1 MPRTKLGDHVK
12 KMNRKPISIPE
23 MIVGRVTVLDVSM
36 DKLAEAMGCKRTTA
50 YARMHQPVEQW
61 SVGEVIGACRFLNIP
76 PEELR
81 ERIDY

>member
-12 KMNRKPISIPE
+12 ASKRKPISISE
-23 MIVGRVTVLDVSM
+23 MIAGRVTFLDVNM
-36 DKLAEAMGCKRTTA
+36 DRLAEAMGCKRTTA
-50 YARMHQPVEQW
+50 YVRLKQPVEQW

-81 ERIDY
+81 EKIDY